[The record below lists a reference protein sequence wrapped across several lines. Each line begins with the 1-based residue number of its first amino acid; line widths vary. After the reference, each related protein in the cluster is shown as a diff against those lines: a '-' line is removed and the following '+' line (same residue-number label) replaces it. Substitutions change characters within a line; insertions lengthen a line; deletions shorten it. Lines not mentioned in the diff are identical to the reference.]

1 MILSQ
6 KLLSIDRYN
15 EIINESKNIS
25 DANIQKL
32 TFELINLKKSF
43 ELIINNSVD
52 GYWEWDLISNKTYI
66 SESLKEI
73 LGAEINEYEGNFIET
88 ENLVHP
94 FDRDIRNQIINDSLS
109 DFSDY
114 TFEYRLL
121 CKDHKYY
128 YFLAKGT
135 YLKDENGKAIKLV
148 GSLININNQKINQQ
162 ELRLKDYVIKNTLT
176 PVVWLNKDGN
186 FVNANKAYLELVGY
200 TFEELLNLHV
210 KEVDENFSEEIWKD
224 HWIDLKANKTLFLVA
239 KSKGKDG
246 TYIDIQITANYVKI
260 DDIELNCAFVQDITE
275 KLKLEKEIIESGIRF
290 QKLLNDIPNIAIHG
304 YDKDGNIF
312 YWNNASE
319 KLYDYTKEEAINSNI
334 FELVTPVEFRE
345 KIIKERNYMFENKT
359 TFPNKEAIVQNKS
372 GEKINVLSTNS
383 YLELNE
389 NTQHLYCFDV
399 DLTEINTARNQIKD
413 LVDELTNKN
422 SELETIIKDKD
433 KLFSIIA
440 HDLRSPLSGFMA
452 LTKEL
457 SENLDN
463 LEESEIQEFTTVLN
477 ISSENVYNL
486 LENLLNWSQFQ
497 RGLINCQPEEIYFN
511 YIITSNV
518 NLLSKKIN
526 DKNITVINKSDGP
539 HLFSADLQMNNT
551 IIRNLL
557 TNAIKFSYPN
567 SVIEIGVIDVDINRD
582 IDSGNDQKLDKKL
595 NEKDKHFIEKYY
607 KKNHFTFYIKDFG
620 MGMPENIINN
630 LGIFSNKTKRY
641 GTLNESSS
649 GLGCVITYDFVR
661 AHNGNIF
668 VESEEEK
675 GSTFII
681 QLPNKK

>member
-43 ELIINNSVD
+43 ELTINNSVD

-539 HLFSADLQMNNT
+539 HLFSADLQMINT

-567 SVIEIGVIDVDINRD
+567 SVIEIGVIDGDINRD

-607 KKNHFTFYIKDFG
+607 KKNYFTFYIKDFG
-620 MGMPENIINN
+620 MGMPEDIINN
-630 LGIFSNKTKRY
+630 LGVFSNKTKRY